1 MKKILVIVDM
11 QNDFVGGAL
20 GTEEAK
26 SILPKVEDK
35 IRKFDGDGMYL
46 TLDTHGEDYRETLE
60 GKKLPIPHCIEGSVG
75 HRLCEGIEKAL
86 EGKKYTAIKKN
97 TFGSFK
103 LAEAIC
109 KDFGD
114 SEIEIDIC
122 GLCTDICVVSNALI
136 LRAAF
141 PNAEI
146 TLDASCCAGVTEKK
160 HNAALETM
168 RSCQI
173 DVVM

>member
-11 QNDFVGGAL
+11 QNDFVDGAL
-20 GTEEAK
+20 GSDSAI
-26 SILPKVEDK
+26 SILPKVEEK
-35 IRKFDGDGMYL
+35 IEKFCGDGIYV
-46 TLDTHGEDYRETLE
+46 TFDTHGNNYMMTLE
-60 GKKLPIPHCIEGSVG
+60 GKKLPVLHCIEGSAG
-75 HRLCEGIEKAL
+75 HCLNKKIEKAL
-86 EGKKYTAIKKN
+86 EGKEYTAIKKN

-141 PNAEI
+141 PDAKI

-168 RSCQI
+168 QSCQI
-173 DVVM
+173 DVIM